1 MSEPKKE
8 DVMPVALEAS
18 ESVKQGVSESMDEA
32 AQWLSRCADLA
43 PLTPEEERKTLR
55 KMDWILL
62 PMLFMTA
69 NLGAVDKVALSNA
82 AIYGL
87 KEDLNLKGQQYSWAG
102 SILAIGAV
110 VGMWPS
116 TYLVHR
122 LPSAKYLACCSLCWS
137 AIALITPATHNWGGL
152 MALRFLM
159 GALEAI
165 IVPSISII
173 IAGFY
178 KKSEQPPRNA
188 LCASQCSISFAWSLF
203 ILWYLP
209 DTPMNAKFLDERQ
222 KYHIVQRLAENQ
234 TGIANRKWKWYQ
246 AREALYDPRTWILFC
261 FNISINIPNGGLQTF
276 SSIIINNLGF
286 TEQQT
291 SLLNMPTD
299 VAFTL
304 TTFFWSWVAGKWHN
318 RRCLASMLACIIPIA
333 GAIMVYTIPR
343 ENIGP
348 QVLGIY
354 MLYTYFGPY
363 VVGISLAQANT
374 AGSTKKSVQ
383 YALLYIGYA
392 VGNLIGP
399 QTFQESQA
407 PAYTGGFVAMLA
419 CYCICAGLMGLYWAI
434 SFAQNR
440 RRAAA
445 AAEER
450 NGDGDLVGS
459 FADRTDFEQKT
470 FIYTT

>member
-1 MSEPKKE
+1 
-8 DVMPVALEAS
+8 
-18 ESVKQGVSESMDEA
+18 MDEA

-43 PLTPEEERKTLR
+43 PLTPEEEKKTLR

-110 VGMWPS
+110 AGMWPS
-116 TYLVHR
+116 MYLVHR

-137 AIALITPATHNWGGL
+137 AMALITPATHNWGGL

-188 LCASQCSISFAWSLF
+188 LVFASASSIHNGFLSWALSHIPASAPLSSISFAWSLF
-203 ILWYLP
+203 VLWYLP

-343 ENIGP
+343 EDIGP
-348 QVLGIY
+348 QMLGIY

-440 RRAAA
+440 RRVAA
-445 AAEER
+445 AAEQR
-450 NGDGDLVGS
+450 NGDCDLVGS